1 MPINVT
7 MPRLSDTMEQG
18 TVVKWHVKVGDKVA
32 SGQVIADIET
42 DKATME
48 QAVFDEGIIA
58 KLVCPEG
65 KQVKVGDVI
74 AVLAE
79 DGESV
84 PRRPGRSLPTFT
96 QQTSLAKTGCVY
108 PRSPAVWPARWAS
121 NYRRCRGPAPAVA

>member
-84 PRRPGRSLPTFT
+84 SD
-96 QQTSLAKTGCVY
+96 A
-108 PRSPAVWPARWAS
+108 AS
-121 NYRRCRGPAPAVA
+121 ASGAAPAPRAAPPAYRCAILMAVHSAC